1 MKNQGKKRLRQ
12 LRSLAPEGAVPL
24 SSPSNTAP
32 FKDAIAVKLV
42 PTPKHHQVVS
52 VMDIELVMANDTD
65 LTLHRG
71 TWRCTCLK
79 TINWLGIINRPSLS
93 NIDNS

>member
-24 SSPSNTAP
+24 SSPSNIAP
-32 FKDAIAVKLV
+32 FKDAMAVKLV
-42 PTPKHHQVVS
+42 PAPKHHQVVT
-52 VMDIELVMANDTD
+52 VMDIELVMANDAD
-65 LTLHRG
+65 LPLHRR
-71 TWRCTCLK
+71 TRHCACLK
-79 TINWLGIINRPSLS
+79 TINWLGIIDRPRSI